1 MTTTWLYFREIRD
14 QDVVDIRALHAGA
27 HLVTP
32 RRAYTHHGIYVGG
45 GRVVHYAGS
54 SRSLHIGPV
63 EEVSI
68 ETFRRGRPVRVR
80 AHRGS
85 AFSDVEIAFRA
96 RSRLGENHYDIF
108 KNNCEHFC
116 EWCIRGANTSH
127 QIDRWLELPRQFAA
141 ALGALR

>member
-1 MTTTWLYFREIRD
+1 MTTTRLCFRKIED
-14 QDVVDIRALHAGA
+14 HEVADIRTLPVGA

-45 GRVVHYAGS
+45 GRVVHYSGS

-68 ETFRRGRPVRVR
+68 ELFSRGRPVKVR
-80 AHRGS
+80 PHRGS
-85 AFSDVEIAFRA
+85 AFSAAEIAFRA
-96 RSRLGENHYDIF
+96 RSRLGENRYDVF

-116 EWCIRGANTSH
+116 EWCIRGANTSY

-141 ALGALR
+141 AFGALR